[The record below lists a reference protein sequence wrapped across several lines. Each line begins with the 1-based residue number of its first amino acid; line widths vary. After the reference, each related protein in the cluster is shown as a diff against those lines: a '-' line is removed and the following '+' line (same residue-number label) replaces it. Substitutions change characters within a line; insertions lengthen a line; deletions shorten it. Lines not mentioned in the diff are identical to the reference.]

1 MAKIKLGEICHCR
14 AGDKGDISNLGLI
27 VYDQKDYTLVREKV
41 TAEVVKEYFKAMVK
55 GEVVRYEL
63 PQLGALNFVLDG
75 ALDGGAGVTTRMDL
89 VGKSFSGFLLD
100 LEIDVP

>member
-1 MAKIKLGEICHCR
+1 MARIKLGEICHCR

-27 VYDQKDYTLVREKV
+27 VYNQKDYPLVRDRV

-55 GEVVRYEL
+55 GEVLRYEL
-63 PQLGALNFVLDG
+63 PQLGALNFVLHG
-75 ALDGGAGVTTRMDL
+75 ALDGGSSVTTRMDML
-89 VGKSFSGFLLD
+89 AKSFSGILLD